1 MMKIFLTMVVAFG
14 CFVLALA
21 AVAGTVYLF
30 IRLLGGGVSREAQRL
45 QSEETR
51 MIQDI
56 YHGLLRM
63 EERVETLETI
73 LLDRERNKKE
83 RRANNETR

>member
-1 MMKIFLTMVVAFG
+1 MKIFLTMVAAFG
-14 CFVLALA
+14 CLVLGLA

-30 IRLLGGGVSREAQRL
+30 IRLLGGGVSREARRL

-73 LLDRERNKKE
+73 LMERERDKE
-83 RRANNETR
+83 RRANHETR